1 VTRFEV
7 GCVHAANVATC
18 LTGLIY
24 AYLRYL
30 AKPLDEFALL
40 HPGVAPA
47 QHAHLLAAPL
57 LVFAIGLIWTS
68 HVLPGLRAP
77 GPSRRRSGIA
87 LVSLAGPM
95 IVSGYL
101 LQVATEPGA
110 RTLAV
115 ATHLIASALWLASAV
130 AHQVVARRR

>member
-1 VTRFEV
+1 
-7 GCVHAANVATC
+7 
-18 LTGLIY
+18 
-24 AYLRYL
+24 
-30 AKPLDEFALL
+30 
-40 HPGVAPA
+40 
-47 QHAHLLAAPL
+47 LAAPL